1 MLNFKFDPN
10 STYLAACTY
19 GPDSMSLLDMM
30 QKDGVTPIVCFV
42 NYHKVVQ
49 SDQDQKDLAAY
60 CASKGLTLE
69 ICDTEKTT
77 APEYVRAKG
86 EDFKE
91 WARKVRYAFFKAIY
105 QKYNA
110 AALFLAHQ
118 QDDLI
123 ETYLLEK
130 QQKKGKNV
138 QYGWNE
144 ISTVDGLIVVRPLLP
159 FSKED
164 LLQYAKD
171 NHVPYSVS
179 ASDIEAR
186 LVRDSIRNK
195 IDAMTEIDRANII
208 NEMHAEN
215 SEQDLFM
222 KGLSK
227 TIDLGEELNIRELIA
242 LSENEFAET
251 LIKYISKAPV
261 HVNLTSNQIADIRK
275 MALAPQPNMS
285 MRLAKNVYLIKEYDV
300 LTIGT
305 NIDEL
310 PFCYTLD
317 QPGKLDTPQFSLDFS
332 QGAEDRG
339 IKAEDY
345 PLTIRTALPGDMYV
359 VHGYLQ
365 TVRRLYIDWQMPTA
379 VRCVWPI
386 FLNKDG
392 HIVYIPRFHRLE
404 RDSGDSKFVLK
415 IKEECRQ
422 VKQLF
427 LFFSFRVYCAIAHS
441 NKTLS

>member
-10 STYLAACTY
+10 SHYLVACTY

-30 QKDGVTPIVCFV
+30 QKDGVKPIVCFV
-42 NYHKVVQ
+42 NYHKVVE
-49 SDQDQKDLAAY
+49 SDEDQKDLAAY
-60 CASKGLTLE
+60 CKGRDLSLE
-69 ICDTEKTT
+69 IFDTKKDLT
-77 APEYVRAKG
+77 PEQRRVKG

-91 WARKVRYAFFKAIY
+91 WARRIRYDFFKVVY
-105 QKYNA
+105 KKYNA
-110 AALFLAHQ
+110 AAIFVAHQ

-130 QQKKGKNV
+130 KQKKAKGG

-144 ISTVDGLIVVRPLLP
+144 ISTMDGLIVVRPLLQ

-164 LLQYAKD
+164 LLQYDKD
-171 NHVPYSVS
+171 NHVPYSAYTS
-179 ASDIEAR
+179 AYEDKLTRA
-186 LVRDSIRNK
+186 SIRSEV
-195 IDAMTEIDRANII
+195 IDKMTEIDRGNILE
-208 NEMHAEN
+208 EMRAEN
-215 SEQDLFM
+215 AEQTGFL
-222 KGLSK
+222 KGLST
-227 TIDLGEELNIRELIA
+227 TIDQGEELNIREIIA
-242 LSENEFAET
+242 LDLNEFAET
-251 LIKYISKAPV
+251 IIKYVSKAPV
-261 HVNLTSNQIADIRK
+261 HVNLTSDQIADIRK

-285 MRLAKNVYLIKEYDV
+285 MRLAPNVYLIKEYDV

-310 PFCYTLD
+310 PFCYTLEK
-317 QPGKLDTPQFSLDFS
+317 PGKLNTPQFTLDFS
-332 QGAEDRG
+332 KGAEDRG

-345 PLTIRTALPGDMYV
+345 PLTIRTALPGDMYI

-386 FLNKDG
+386 FVNKDG

-404 RDSGDSKFVLK
+404 RGKHISKFVLK
-415 IKEECRQ
+415 IKEDEG
-422 VKQLF
+422 K
-427 LFFSFRVYCAIAHS
+427 
-441 NKTLS
+441 